1 MQLHLPTRTHTPTC
15 GSEFV
20 GSDRVDGQLALL
32 DMIFG
37 FADLVTLSP
46 LPFTRPELAADG
58 PLSIRG
64 GRHPIVGAVQED
76 CKFVPNDTY
85 MRCGRAGQGR
95 AEAPAAR
102 RNRSRMC

>member
-1 MQLHLPTRTHTPTC
+1 
-15 GSEFV
+15 
-20 GSDRVDGQLALL
+20 
-32 DMIFG
+32 MIFG

-46 LPFTRPELAADG
+46 LPFTRPELTANG

-85 MRCGRAGQGR
+85 MRYGRAKTK
-95 AEAPAAR
+95 P
-102 RNRSRMC
+102 NR

>member
-1 MQLHLPTRTHTPTC
+1 
-15 GSEFV
+15 
-20 GSDRVDGQLALL
+20 
-32 DMIFG
+32 MIFG

-85 MRCGRAGQGR
+85 MRSVFYLQGV
-95 AEAPAAR
+95 EHPIISR
-102 RNRSRMC
+102 RTPYHITKNTLLSYHVDTTSM

>member
-1 MQLHLPTRTHTPTC
+1 
-15 GSEFV
+15 
-20 GSDRVDGQLALL
+20 
-32 DMIFG
+32 MIFG